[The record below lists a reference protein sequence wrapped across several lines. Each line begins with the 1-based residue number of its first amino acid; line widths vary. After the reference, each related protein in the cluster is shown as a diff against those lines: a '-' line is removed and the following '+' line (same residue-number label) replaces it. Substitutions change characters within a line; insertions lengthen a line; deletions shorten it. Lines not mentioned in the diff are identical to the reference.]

1 MINGVLVWLGI
12 INDDQRID
20 LFDLTLVAQNFAP
33 LAAPITLLEEK
44 VEKLILHQNYPN
56 PFNPETWIPFQ
67 LGSESVVQF
76 EIHNVSGQLV
86 RRLSLG
92 QLPAGKY
99 LDRPSS
105 AYWDGRSKSG
115 ELVGSGVYFYTIFTD
130 RKRLTR
136 QMMILK

>member
-1 MINGVLVWLGI
+1 MWVANHFGQSGKHLVGD

-44 VEKLILHQNYPN
+44 VERLILHQNYPN

-67 LGSESVVQF
+67 LSGESAVKF

-99 LDRPSS
+99 H
-105 AYWDGRSKSG
+105 Y
-115 ELVGSGVYFYTIFTD
+115 
-130 RKRLTR
+130 
-136 QMMILK
+136 Q

>member
-1 MINGVLVWLGI
+1 MVHAKGTIHPFRELRGVGI
-12 INDDQRID
+12 DDDVLPND
-20 LFDLTLVAQNFAP
+20 FA
-33 LAAPITLLEEK
+33 LY
-44 VEKLILHQNYPN
+44 QNYPN

-67 LGSESVVQF
+67 LSGESAVKF

-99 LDRPSS
+99 LDRKLS
-105 AYWDGRSKSG
+105 AYWDGRSESG

-130 RKRLTR
+130 RQRLTR